1 MFLWSEH
8 EKDELNAMD
17 IVSLI
22 LLFSNI
28 SEIISRE
35 LKYLWSDLSMLK
47 KPHVDEI
54 LLIWIVQQPFENC
67 LNIEF
72 A

>member
-54 LLIWIVQQPFENC
+54 LQIWIVQQPF
-67 LNIEF
+67 
-72 A
+72 